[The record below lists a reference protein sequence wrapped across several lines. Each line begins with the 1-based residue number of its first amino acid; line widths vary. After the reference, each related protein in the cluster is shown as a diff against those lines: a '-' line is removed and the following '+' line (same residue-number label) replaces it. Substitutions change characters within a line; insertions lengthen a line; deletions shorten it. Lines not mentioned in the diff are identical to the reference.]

1 MGIGSRIQRL
11 RVNNGLTQEQLAEK
25 LEVTRQSVSKWEM
38 EQAVPETEKIVV
50 MSKLFSVST
59 DEILLDEDTM
69 KKLRPQPLHLGSVY
83 LIVRDF
89 KKATAFYEKLLS
101 MKVSTTNCGNRFAEF
116 HFDQKCLA
124 LMNESYLAGHHY
136 EDGDYKFVLNF
147 WVDDLRKEYARLK
160 TLNIGKMTEILK
172 VHERYYC
179 FHLYDED
186 HNVIEIT
193 GKYENAKGDNENE

>member
-89 KKATAFYEKLLS
+89 KKAIDFYEK
-101 MKVSTTNCGNRFAEF
+101 G
-116 HFDQKCLA
+116 
-124 LMNESYLAGHHY
+124 
-136 EDGDYKFVLNF
+136 
-147 WVDDLRKEYARLK
+147 
-160 TLNIGKMTEILK
+160 
-172 VHERYYC
+172 
-179 FHLYDED
+179 
-186 HNVIEIT
+186 
-193 GKYENAKGDNENE
+193 